1 EESSARTIFSV
12 SETDSIREM
21 KLVNRDRCEI
31 NVFDGADY
39 LEIEKD
45 RDPYSPVEWILD
57 ISKGDWNG
65 TTPVFEIVFYD
76 KGAGVIEPELKV
88 GTGPDETT
96 LRPSRAAS
104 FTRLNSM
111 RERSAYFEFDF
122 DDSHRAKQETVQLRI
137 SGLQYLRE
145 IIIHPSFDEEDWKKA
160 KESIPKKVEPL
171 VRLERPIQLVTT
183 AGFNSKG
190 TPDTLDMELEM
201 VDEFAPLAKV
211 LGFTSI
217 ESYVRWNW
225 LEPETEGQFDFHLV
239 DATVDRIKKHD
250 LKWFPLLV
258 VGSAYALPDWFKRSQ
273 ENVGFVCLEHGIE
286 NPIQSIWSPHHK
298 RHVTRVLQAFGKHYE
313 PMGILEGVRLG
324 PSGNYGE
331 SQYPAGG
338 NWPAAGEGPMHIHIG
353 YWAGDEYAR
362 ENYRDFIK
370 GKYETIEA
378 VNQAWETQFKN
389 FSEIQTTLP
398 LTIPSF
404 RPRLD
409 FTEWYT
415 DSMTDW
421 CDWWVEEAGKA
432 LPNTKI
438 YQSSGGWGFRES
450 GTDYTAQT
458 KSMLKVDGGIRLT
471 NETDSFDQ
479 NFYATR
485 LAATA
490 ARLYEVDLGYEPAS
504 SHTARGIVGRI
515 FNTVTTNG
523 DHLFT
528 YHRNVMQHQ
537 MSIDKW
543 LENLHFLDERQD
555 PLIDVA
561 VYYPETMNQLEDAT
575 FRHLYAWGFNPRARE
590 IRRKVEVDYLDE
602 RLIREGFLD
611 RYKVLVHVW
620 GDVIEADVEEK
631 IDDWIRN
638 GGTLIYPSF
647 PRGSL
652 STVEGDPDLF
662 SSWSKGDTGNGAFI
676 RYQGDMEPPSL
687 YADYVHERLLDVAGL
702 HPWTKQILESDH
714 SEHVFSSIQKDG
726 HLMVLNYSG
735 EVGFIDIPHRPR
747 VSLEPYSIH
756 RISMR

>member
-1 EESSARTIFSV
+1 
-12 SETDSIREM
+12 
-21 KLVNRDRCEI
+21 
-31 NVFDGADY
+31 
-39 LEIEKD
+39 
-45 RDPYSPVEWILD
+45 
-57 ISKGDWNG
+57 
-65 TTPVFEIVFYD
+65 
-76 KGAGVIEPELKV
+76 
-88 GTGPDETT
+88 
-96 LRPSRAAS
+96 
-104 FTRLNSM
+104 
-111 RERSAYFEFDF
+111 
-122 DDSHRAKQETVQLRI
+122 
-137 SGLQYLRE
+137 
-145 IIIHPSFDEEDWKKA
+145 
-160 KESIPKKVEPL
+160 
-171 VRLERPIQLVTT
+171 
-183 AGFNSKG
+183 
-190 TPDTLDMELEM
+190 
-201 VDEFAPLAKV
+201 
-211 LGFTSI
+211 
-217 ESYVRWNW
+217 
-225 LEPETEGQFDFHLV
+225 
-239 DATVDRIKKHD
+239 
-250 LKWFPLLV
+250 
-258 VGSAYALPDWFKRSQ
+258 
-273 ENVGFVCLEHGIE
+273 
-286 NPIQSIWSPHHK
+286 
-298 RHVTRVLQAFGKHYE
+298 
-313 PMGILEGVRLG
+313 
-324 PSGNYGE
+324 
-331 SQYPAGG
+331 
-338 NWPAAGEGPMHIHIG
+338 
-353 YWAGDEYAR
+353 
-362 ENYRDFIK
+362 
-370 GKYETIEA
+370 
-378 VNQAWETQFKN
+378 
-389 FSEIQTTLP
+389 
-398 LTIPSF
+398 
-404 RPRLD
+404 
-409 FTEWYT
+409 
-415 DSMTDW
+415 
-421 CDWWVEEAGKA
+421 
-432 LPNTKI
+432 I

-450 GTDYTAQT
+450 GTDYTAQA

-479 NFYATR
+479 DFYATR

-490 ARLYEVDLGYEPAS
+490 ARLYGVDLGYEPAS
-504 SHTARGIVGRI
+504 SHTARGIAGRI

-735 EVGFIDIPHRPR
+735 DVGFIDIPHRSR
-747 VSLEPYSIH
+747 VSLETYSIH